1 MAHDVFVSYSQRD
14 KPTAGA
20 VVAGLERRG
29 IRCWMAPRDI
39 VAGSTWGEAIVDA
52 IAGCS
57 AMILV
62 LSSDSNES
70 RQVLREVER
79 AVAIDKV
86 IIPFR
91 IDEVVATGAM
101 SYFLGTEH
109 WLDALTPPLETHIDE
124 LAGTVQRLLGAEV
137 TVAAPLPSPPPEPVK
152 VEPVPMRRGV
162 SLTAVALGAAGA
174 VVVAIG
180 LGVGLVGMAGGDGEP
195 STSTSMGT
203 AAVVTTAPA
212 ATTAS
217 TVTTFPS
224 GKSTVVTSTAPT
236 ITLPDGFEVFDG
248 SRNGFLVG
256 LPDTWLAFDLTTD
269 DFQDLV
275 DAMGDVLSAEEL
287 DAIRQVIAGGAEF
300 GLLAFHTSGDP
311 NANVLVMPLGPLDT
325 IDYLEA
331 MLPGQVAGQPGMELV
346 AVDRVVV
353 DGTESLRIVTR
364 ADYGGNI
371 AEQHQYYVL
380 GDRLGFV
387 ATFTAFS
394 DADVGVFAE
403 IMDTFTV
410 VE

>member
-1 MAHDVFVSYSQRD
+1 MAHDVFVSYAQRD
-14 KPTAGA
+14 KTTADA
-20 VVAGLERRG
+20 VVAGLEHRG
-29 IRCWMAPRDI
+29 VRCWIAPRDI

-52 IAGCS
+52 IAGCT
-57 AMILV
+57 AMVLV
-62 LSSDSNES
+62 LSSDSNDS

-109 WLDALTPPLETHIDE
+109 WLDALSPPLEAHIGE
-124 LAGTVQRLLGAEV
+124 LAGTVQRLLGTTAL
-137 TVAAPLPSPPPEPVK
+137 TVESPPPPPPEPV
-152 VEPVPMRRGV
+152 VLAASRADPGTSRRTWLIAG
-162 SLTAVALGAAGA
+162 AGAA
-174 VVVAIG
+174 VVAIG
-180 LGVGLVGMAGGDGEP
+180 LVAGIVAMGGRGEGTP
-195 STSTSMGT
+195 TTTTPGTDVTSGTVAKTTTVPTTTLGSTTTPPIATTTS
-203 AAVVTTAPA
+203 PA
-212 ATTAS
+212 A
-217 TVTTFPS
+217 
-224 GKSTVVTSTAPT
+224 
-236 ITLPDGFEVFDG
+236 LPAGFELFDG

-331 MLPGQVAGQPGMELV
+331 MLPSQVASQPGMDLV
-346 AVDRVVV
+346 SVDRVVLNGV
-353 DGTESLRIVTR
+353 ESLRFVTR
-364 ADYGGNI
+364 SDYGGNE

-387 ATFTAFS
+387 ATFTAFA
-394 DADVGVFAE
+394 DADVAVFAE
-403 IMDTFTV
+403 IMATFV
-410 VE
+410 VAE